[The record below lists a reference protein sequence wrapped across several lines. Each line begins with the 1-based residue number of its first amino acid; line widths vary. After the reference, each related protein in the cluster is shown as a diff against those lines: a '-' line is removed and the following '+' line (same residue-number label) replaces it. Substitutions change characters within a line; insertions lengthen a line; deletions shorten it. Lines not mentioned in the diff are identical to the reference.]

1 MGLRIFRRLSFPIPA
16 IVLFLAAVLYASC
29 PQRAAAQFIGFTSP
43 QTVTQAA
50 FTAAACAADTFIVRN
65 IGQSVHYV
73 LYTTAGTITQLSIQ
87 IDGSPDGITFFRLS
101 ETANDVTAGG
111 IFASIYLPVIRVN
124 ITSCVG
130 SGTIT
135 ALYTGTSVATGDP
148 LGLFATT
155 SNWNKGLAVGLPADT
170 SATFTLPLP
179 NGGTGGAVYFDFSD
193 GTCAGST
200 LAVTAGPDATHLVTI
215 LPATVLETTGDQQ
228 AFTVPP
234 VPANIAVITYITGC
248 GGSAATYDLS
258 FSVGDKILT
267 SSTYTV
273 LQGTTIPPPPSPIPP
288 SAVSCDVQQT
298 FDVTDS
304 DEIITSAA
312 GAGTRIRICHIS
324 FALGTAINLK
334 ITEGTGVDCATGP
347 ADLTG
352 TYQNVS
358 AIALDFGNWG
368 PLTVAT
374 AEDNVCLDFSAAST
388 GGGVVVY
395 AEF

>member
-1 MGLRIFRRLSFPIPA
+1 MISFRT
-16 IVLFLAAVLYASC
+16 LFLLLAAILLSPSC
-29 PQRAAAQFIGFTSP
+29 VRAQFIGYTSP
-43 QTVTQAA
+43 QTTTQAA
-50 FTAAACAADTFIVRN
+50 FTNAPCAADTFLVRN
-65 IGQSVHYV
+65 IGQSIHYL
-73 LYTTAGTITQLSIQ
+73 LYEITGTVSGFSIQ
-87 IDGSPDGITFFRLS
+87 IDGGQDGASFFRLS
-101 ETANDVTAGG
+101 ETANDTSAGG
-111 IFASIYLPVIRVN
+111 VFASIYLPFIRIN

-135 ALYTGTSVATGDP
+135 ALYSGTSVAIGAP

-155 SNWNKGLAVGLPADT
+155 ANWNKGLAVGLPADT
-170 SATFTLPLP
+170 SNTFTLPLP
-179 NGGTGGAVYFDFSD
+179 SGGTGGAVYFDFSD

-215 LPATVLETTGDQQ
+215 LPAATLETTADQQ

-234 VPANIAVITYITGC
+234 IPANIAVITYTTGC

-258 FSVGDKILT
+258 FSIGDRIVT
-267 SSTYTV
+267 SSSSAV
-273 LQGTTIPPPPSPIPP
+273 WSGTTTPQPPSPVPA
-288 SAVSCDVQQT
+288 SSVSCDVQQT

-304 DEIITSAA
+304 DEIIASAA
-312 GAGTRIRICHIS
+312 GAGTRIRLCHIS
-324 FALGTAINLK
+324 FALGTAVNVK

-358 AIALDFGNWG
+358 AIALDFGNCG

-374 AEDNVCLDFSAAST
+374 PADNICLEFSAAST
-388 GGGVVVY
+388 GGGVAVY